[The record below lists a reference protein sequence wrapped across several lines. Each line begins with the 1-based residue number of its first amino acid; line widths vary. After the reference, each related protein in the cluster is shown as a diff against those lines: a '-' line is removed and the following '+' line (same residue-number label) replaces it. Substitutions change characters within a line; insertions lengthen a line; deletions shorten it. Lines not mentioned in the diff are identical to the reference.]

1 MAYTGTGTQTDPFI
15 VDNWT
20 DFTTCAGS
28 ANSGSYVKWAELD
41 EKVCDLSSVST
52 VILYCQEVDF
62 NGWTFTNLNGTNNY
76 GTFWIYTA
84 TTIKNGVFS
93 GAVTSPRIL
102 YNRHANG
109 IYIDNMYFDFTVTA
123 TNGSIVYL
131 FHGNGVAGKA
141 FINKSIIK
149 LTQGRGTYAVDF
161 FYLTGASS
169 YMRIENSEIE
179 LDLTNTIPNTNLDGL
194 FDKSNSG
201 YTYFKNSYIHGN
213 IGSYTTIFPT
223 SSYSYNMTHN
233 SIFSFTNT
241 SKSITY
247 GGMSLPISNT
257 TTHPIYDS
265 SVPRPTDPYLISLFI
280 PPDDTQMNH
289 SGVTNSS
296 AQLLAMLVT
305 SENVNYNY
313 ISNLRFPSSSS
324 YGFAIIENDNVRYPQ
339 FSSDTDTTENWEF
352 RIDPAINNGLPFLPF
367 WKYETVEMSGAF
379 YNATSL
385 SQITIPKSVKYIGTY
400 AFQGT
405 NLTSVTIANDC
416 TYSAT
421 SFPSG
426 CTIKFY

>member
-1 MAYTGTGTQTDPFI
+1 MAYTGSGTQTDPFI
-15 VDNWT
+15 VDNWD
-20 DFTTCAGS
+20 DFKVCAGS
-28 ANSGSYVKWAELD
+28 TNAGSYVKWAD
-41 EKVCDLSSVST
+41 SDIKVCDISSAVT

-62 NGWTFTNLNGTNNY
+62 NGWNFINVNGSNKY
-76 GTFWIYTA
+76 GYFWLYNA
-84 TTIKNGVFS
+84 TSIKNGVFS
-93 GAVTSPRIL
+93 GNVTADRL
-102 YNRHANG
+102 FYARHANN
-109 IYIDNMYFDFTVTA
+109 IYITNIYLDITITANETSSVNIFDGNNSRCLCFFDKCILKIA
-123 TNGSIVYL
+123 QNRGSYD
-131 FHGNGVAGKA
+131 
-141 FINKSIIK
+141 
-149 LTQGRGTYAVDF
+149 VDF
-161 FYLTGASS
+161 FYFAGVNSHL
-169 YMRIENSEIE
+169 RFENSEIDIN
-179 LDLTNTIPNTNLDGL
+179 LSKNIPNANSSEL
-194 FDKSNSG
+194 FDKYGG

-257 TTHPIYDS
+257 TTNPIYDS

-352 RIDPAINNGLPFLPF
+352 RIDPSVNNGIPFLPF

-426 CTIKFY
+426 CTVKFY